1 MYDYWQLLEN
11 PGLQLRV
18 TAQLLIVSPK
28 QTVIVISLNYE
39 YRLTSKHKESRSTM
53 HYWAQ
58 ENNLQ
63 AENLASL
70 LSFNRRLTLQQNKR
84 VWEGR
89 SMKDKDLIIAREQV
103 RKKKSYS
110 PGPILSSGMEH
121 GINAH

>member
-1 MYDYWQLLEN
+1 
-11 PGLQLRV
+11 
-18 TAQLLIVSPK
+18 
-28 QTVIVISLNYE
+28 
-39 YRLTSKHKESRSTM
+39 M

-70 LSFNRRLTLQQNKR
+70 LGFNRRLTLQQNKR